1 MSGLEKEIAEQEKK
15 YLTLL
20 STKFKNIGETATEII
35 NLQAIMNLLREQ
47 NIFLQIFMENMKLL
61 TMC

>member
-20 STKFKNIGETATEII
+20 STKFKSSSTNESA
-35 NLQAIMNLLREQ
+35 
-47 NIFLQIFMENMKLL
+47 
-61 TMC
+61 